1 MKNYRI
7 HSCLRPLQKGWR
19 PIWLINSAG
28 ALSLLLGACSFTPQE
43 TGTALTP
50 PAAWKTAAPQ
60 AGWVNADQ
68 ARVWKAGRWWALFG
82 DAQLDALMPQVEVS
96 NQNLAQAVANVA
108 QAQALLRQQQAAL
121 WPTVG
126 ASASANRAGGQDT
139 ATTHSGSVG
148 LNVSWAPDLWGK
160 LGDAARAQG
169 ASVQASQADLAAAR
183 LSAQGSLAQAWFA
196 LREAD
201 AEMAL
206 MDDIITGYERS
217 AKITQNRYDAGIA
230 ARTAALQA
238 QSTLENARASRVA
251 LQRSRALSEHAIA
264 LLVGHAPAD
273 FSLPVAPWID
283 TVPAIPA
290 GVPAELLLR
299 RPDVAATERAVAAA
313 NARIG
318 VARSAYFP
326 QLTLSG
332 GIVSDGLEDGRVVSG
347 VGGQYNFVSMAH
359 ALQDGRLVMMLRSCR
374 VKDGQAVSNI
384 VWNYGHMTIPRILRD
399 IVVTEYGIANL
410 RSKSDKDIIAALLNV
425 ADSRFQAELLAKAK
439 AAGKIPADYEIPERY
454 RNNVPEALEAKFR
467 AYRAAGFFPPYPFG
481 NDFSDEEMI
490 LARALKGLKAKM
502 GRKVGTMSGGILNV
516 IKGGEVPARALP
528 YLRRMK
534 LDNPVTFKDK
544 VVQSLLISELIESG
558 HA

>member
-19 PIWLINSAG
+19 LIWLINSAG

-60 AGWVNADQ
+60 AGWISADQ
-68 ARVWKAGRWWALFG
+68 ARVWQAGRWWALFG
-82 DAQLDALMPQVEVS
+82 DAQLDALMPQVDVS

-230 ARTAALQA
+230 ARTDALQA

-264 LLVGHAPAD
+264 LLVGRAPAD

-332 GIVSDGLEDGRVVSG
+332 GIGSSGSNLLDAISAPKMLWSLGVALAQVVFDAGARTAAVDQAVAAHDGATAAYRQAALSAMKDVEDQLTGLQTLAEQVERTRAAAAAAAGAEQRILNSYQAGLSAYTDVVTAQATALNARRAVMQLQLQRQQSAVSLVQAL
-347 VGGQYNFVSMAH
+347 GGGWQAPW
-359 ALQDGRLVMMLRSCR
+359 
-374 VKDGQAVSNI
+374 GQAA
-384 VWNYGHMTIPRILRD
+384 P
-399 IVVTEYGIANL
+399 
-410 RSKSDKDIIAALLNV
+410 
-425 ADSRFQAELLAKAK
+425 
-439 AAGKIPADYEIPERY
+439 AG
-454 RNNVPEALEAKFR
+454 
-467 AYRAAGFFPPYPFG
+467 
-481 NDFSDEEMI
+481 
-490 LARALKGLKAKM
+490 
-502 GRKVGTMSGGILNV
+502 
-516 IKGGEVPARALP
+516 
-528 YLRRMK
+528 
-534 LDNPVTFKDK
+534 
-544 VVQSLLISELIESG
+544 
-558 HA
+558 